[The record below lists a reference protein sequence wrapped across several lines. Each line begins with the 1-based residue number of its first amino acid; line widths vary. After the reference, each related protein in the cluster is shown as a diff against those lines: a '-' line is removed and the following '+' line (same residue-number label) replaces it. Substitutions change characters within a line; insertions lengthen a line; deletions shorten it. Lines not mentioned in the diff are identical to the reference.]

1 MIAYLSGTVISKQD
15 RTIILNVSGTGYLI
29 YVPRDLKEKTA
40 EGDKLELY
48 IHTNVREDDIS
59 LYGFGSKDE
68 WQFFKLLL
76 TVSGVGPKSALE
88 ILTMPMPRVKTAIA
102 KKDSAL
108 LSTIPGIGK
117 KTSERIIVDL
127 QGKVKE
133 ELLEDQIETPVREDI
148 MQALISLGYNR
159 AQVAQGLK
167 KIPQELEREEEI
179 IKYFLQNV

>member
-29 YVPRDLKEKTA
+29 YVPRGLKEKTS
-40 EGDKLELY
+40 EGEKLELY

-108 LSTIPGIGK
+108 LSTIQGIGK

-133 ELLEDQIETPVREDI
+133 ELMEDQIETPVREDI

-159 AQVAQGLK
+159 QQVAYGLK

-179 IKYFLQNV
+179 IKYFLQNI